1 MHVPRVGL
9 GDVVWSKWAREALV
23 VAKQL
28 AEWHFPGVQQKRMAV
43 FVAKGHLVWHVR
55 HAWVV

>member
-1 MHVPRVGL
+1 LGL

-23 VAKQL
+23 VAKKI
-28 AEWHFPGVQQKRMAV
+28 AEWHLPGAQQKTIAV

-55 HAWVV
+55 HVWVV